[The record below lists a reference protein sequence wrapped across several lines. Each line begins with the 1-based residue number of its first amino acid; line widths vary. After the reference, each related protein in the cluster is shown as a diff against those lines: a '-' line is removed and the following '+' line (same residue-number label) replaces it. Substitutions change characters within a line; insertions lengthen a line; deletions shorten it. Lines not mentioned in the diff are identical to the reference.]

1 MLGLVL
7 SNAVAGIVHER
18 SVTATEES
26 TTQSVRF
33 ISRLV
38 QNLGD
43 QTPNQSGLSLQL
55 AKATDL
61 AFNTLREIQWYAGY
75 EAYLSDGTVVYSDD
89 RSLIGKKTSLTPQL
103 RTAFQNKIVQ
113 RPADPSTPEAHVRS
127 MIGKYGQLMEFDE
140 PVLGPGSTKPVAVI
154 RVWIRYGPT
163 AHAIATDVKK
173 VWIML
178 GVGLLVF
185 YLCLFRLVA
194 SASRRLR
201 RQSRSNRHL
210 ATHDSLTNLPNRS
223 LLRDRCEQAIAST
236 ARSGRHVG
244 LMLLDLDR
252 FKEVNDTL
260 GHHYGDELLK
270 QVSERLRREL
280 RSADTVG
287 RLGGDEFVVLLSEV
301 VDPADAWT
309 AAERILDAFAEPFQL
324 DDVTLNVDSSIGIAI
339 APEHGADF
347 DELMQH
353 ADIAMYTAKETHS
366 GRAIYSGDLNTHNTS
381 RLQLLGDLRRA
392 LVDLDQIVLHYQ
404 PKIDLQSGRITGV
417 EALVRWQHP
426 ARGLLGPVEFIP
438 SAEGTGIIRP
448 LTQVVL
454 RKALQQVAIW
464 GPGSDLT
471 MAVNVS
477 TRCLLDTS
485 FVGMVTRLLT
495 DTGVSAERLELEITE
510 SAIMTDPEHAIE
522 VLTELAG
529 MGITLSIDDFG
540 TGYSSMAYLKRLP
553 VQQLKID
560 RTFVTDMTSDASAD
574 AIVRSSLELARN
586 LGLTVV
592 AEGVETA
599 DVARRLQETGCEWAQ
614 GYFYARPMAADAL
627 DSWLTQQHAAIN
639 A

>member
-236 ARSGRHVG
+236 ARSGRHVV

-339 APEHGADF
+339 ATEHGADF

-464 GPGSDLT
+464 GPSSDLT